1 MRNDPLVISPGLR
14 IFTNHTKIT
23 LPPNTPRM
31 DTNQDFARLSTKPA
45 YSNPQAPMMINP
57 TSTPISE
64 HPSSAQGGSEIQA
77 KPGLSITQLTSSP
90 NHKATDLVVTKS
102 LTIEPRSPKP
112 SIRRKP
118 LPRDSIYSPA
128 NSPRNSVFPLS
139 DLSSS
144 DSLPL
149 PETVE
154 TVLLPGTK
162 SELQDSSEGYSP
174 IPLGRAPGSE
184 LGFVSKN
191 GYKPLELVDM
201 ENHGVI
207 VRRGRWSALWGG
219 RGLIVVALT
228 VLIVF
233 VIVAIPA
240 IVGLSRFNGDVSD

>member
-1 MRNDPLVISPGLR
+1 M
-14 IFTNHTKIT
+14 
-23 LPPNTPRM
+23 
-31 DTNQDFARLSTKPA
+31 NQDFARLSTKPTN
-45 YSNPQAPMMINP
+45 SNPQDAMVINP
-57 TSTPISE
+57 TSAPISE

-77 KPGLSITQLTSSP
+77 KPGLSITELTSSP
-90 NHKATDLVVTKS
+90 DHKATDLVLTKP
-102 LTIEPRSPKP
+102 LIIEPRSPKP

-162 SELQDSSEGYSP
+162 SQLQDSSEGYSP

-184 LGFVSKN
+184 LGLVSKN
-191 GYKPLELVDM
+191 GYKPLELVDI
-201 ENHGVI
+201 ENPGVV
-207 VRRGRWSALWGG
+207 VRRGRWSALWGR